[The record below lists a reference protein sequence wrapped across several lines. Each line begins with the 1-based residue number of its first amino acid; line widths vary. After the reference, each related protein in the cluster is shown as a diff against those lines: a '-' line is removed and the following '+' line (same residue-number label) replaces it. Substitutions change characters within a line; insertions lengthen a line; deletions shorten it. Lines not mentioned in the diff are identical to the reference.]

1 MDSKKIA
8 VLETGTSV
16 ADGDDQHLECVP
28 HEKVQE
34 TISKIQA
41 LKEASADV
49 PSFLPAWADDKYFQ
63 SLHEERKTDKYSFGT
78 IIQGTCNKQDRSMRN
93 IEDHMESK
101 IVGKEIIQ
109 IQDIDKQRVD
119 AFVHEIIGKAYRQL
133 HIEGIFLQMQN
144 AVVEK
149 LRTYS
154 LQTKDIKSTVDY
166 CAKHKL
172 LMNKVLVELTEQ
184 TQRKAKMLRD
194 SILNPITDKDFA
206 TRTMFLTQ
214 SFEHLCDQLTC
225 VQQETNRKR
234 PESARPRLPQ
244 YTFLHTAGIPS
255 ASESNRVVYKQRPSW
270 KRRILGCLG
279 LNQH

>member
-8 VLETGTSV
+8 VLDTGTSV
-16 ADGDDQHLECVP
+16 EDGNDQHLECVP

-34 TISKIQA
+34 TIAKIQA
-41 LKEASADV
+41 LKDASADV

-78 IIQGTCNKQDRSMRN
+78 IIQGTCNMQYRSMHR

-101 IVGKEIIQ
+101 IVGKETIH

-133 HIEGIFLQMQN
+133 HKEGIFLQMQN

-149 LRTYS
+149 LRTCS
-154 LQTKDIKSTVDY
+154 LQTEDIKSTDQ

-184 TQRKAKMLRD
+184 TQRNAKMLRD

-206 TRTMFLTQ
+206 TRTTFLTQ

-255 ASESNRVVYKQRPSW
+255 ATESNRAIHKQRPSW